1 MIRAMSLDPRAAMLA
16 CAAAP
21 DGDVA
26 EAALWL
32 AAEDNPGL
40 DPAPRL
46 ALLDELGEELRT
58 RCGGS
63 PPISA
68 VPVIA
73 GLLRDRLRL
82 RGAGGGDPRAH
93 YLHAVMERG
102 AGIPIACATLW
113 IAVGRRAGLPVDGI
127 GLPGHFVVR
136 VGATLVDAFSG
147 GEPLDHEAARELVS
161 SVVGTELR
169 ELDPSWMEPSSVRA
183 MLARMSRNLRGCHT
197 AREDWPLALRA
208 ADRCVALFPDAAP
221 ERRDRGLLRWRVG
234 QAQGA
239 LSDLVAYLEATPDA
253 SDAEEVRDVV
263 GRLRAFLNSRR
274 ALAWSGSGCWG
285 SSGCCWRSSARG

>member
-1 MIRAMSLDPRAAMLA
+1 MSVDPRAALLA

-32 AAEDNPGL
+32 AAEDNPGV
-40 DPAPRL
+40 DVPAHL
-46 ALLDELGEELRT
+46 AQLDELGEELRT
-58 RCGGS
+58 RCGAGA
-63 PPISA
+63 PPILA

-73 GLLRDRLRL
+73 SLLRDRLRL
-82 RGAGGGDPRAH
+82 RGAGGGDPQAH
-93 YLHAVMERG
+93 YLHSVMERG
-102 AGIPIACATLW
+102 AGIPIACSALW

-136 VGATLVDAFSG
+136 VGTTLVDAFSG
-147 GEPLDHEAARELVS
+147 GEPLDHEAARQLIS
-161 SVVGTELR
+161 SVVGSEVESL
-169 ELDPSWMEPSSVRA
+169 EDAWLEPSSVRA
-183 MLARMSRNLRGCHT
+183 MLARMSRNLRGCHA
-197 AREDWPLALRA
+197 AREDWGLALRA

-239 LSDLVAYLEATPDA
+239 LQDLHAYLDALPEA

-263 GRLRAFLNSRR
+263 GRLRAFLN
-274 ALAWSGSGCWG
+274 
-285 SSGCCWRSSARG
+285 